1 MFALF
6 APKIFHSLSICVSIS
21 QTFFHASSS
30 SSSLLFCLISIFLRE
45 INDQRFFL
53 RECRNEFVDF
63 SKMKIFVKFLIRN
76 SHLRV
81 F

>member
-21 QTFFHASSS
+21 QTFFHASST
-30 SSSLLFCLISIFLRE
+30 SLLFCLISIFLRE